1 MVARKH
7 KLFQKKVATDGNT
20 ADPTSAPIPPWEEYS
35 NSTCNLT
42 RSDCKDCEPPSYGR
56 EPQVMMNPVH
66 ESMQIPGGFVGWA
79 SNFKQGLQ
87 GYKFG
92 HVQSVA
98 ESPADFED
106 NHLSITHFFQD
117 LLLILQGAPD
127 QRD

>member
-20 ADPTSAPIPPWEEYS
+20 ADPTSAPIAPWEEYS

-79 SNFKQGLQ
+79 SNSNRVFKDTNLGM
-87 GYKFG
+87 FN
-92 HVQSVA
+92 QSQ
-98 ESPADFED
+98 
-106 NHLSITHFFQD
+106 NHQQISRTIISVLHIFF
-117 LLLILQGAPD
+117 
-127 QRD
+127 RTSC